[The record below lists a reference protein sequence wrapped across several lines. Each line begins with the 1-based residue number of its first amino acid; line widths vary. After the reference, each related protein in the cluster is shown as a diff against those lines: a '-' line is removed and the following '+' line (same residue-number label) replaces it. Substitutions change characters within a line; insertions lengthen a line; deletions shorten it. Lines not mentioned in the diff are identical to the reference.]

1 MDILREW
8 WSYAGEPL
16 CSSASE
22 EQRRRGWCVSPDIG
36 LAACEGQG
44 RKGRAEIAPDCHVA
58 GSVSIAIE
66 FTCSAAPLTP
76 VYIYSSSPRAFTLSR
91 CAQHWSDQG
100 SLNEHIATP
109 AALASRR
116 ERPMRHAMRTLHEN
130 PTHAPLTSAH
140 ARRFPPRRLA
150 HVGCV
155 SYPRVGIVTLGA
167 TACTAITESPRLTRD
182 SVKLFARSAL
192 PLSRRRRGACRR
204 EHAAA
209 RPWQA
214 VHPPPLRRVPL
225 PTTDDGALG
234 GDRGREWHLE
244 RVARGG
250 GAARARRRR
259 LLVERGASL

>member
-1 MDILREW
+1 VDILREW

-192 PLSRRRRGACRR
+192 RCHAGVVVLADESMRLLGHGKQFILHRCGACHFLPPTTALWAAIAA
-204 EHAAA
+204 ENGISNASLAAA
-209 RPWQA
+209 AQ
-214 VHPPPLRRVPL
+214 RVL
-225 PTTDDGALG
+225 DV
-234 GDRGREWHLE
+234 
-244 RVARGG
+244 VAF
-250 GAARARRRR
+250 
-259 LLVERGASL
+259 L